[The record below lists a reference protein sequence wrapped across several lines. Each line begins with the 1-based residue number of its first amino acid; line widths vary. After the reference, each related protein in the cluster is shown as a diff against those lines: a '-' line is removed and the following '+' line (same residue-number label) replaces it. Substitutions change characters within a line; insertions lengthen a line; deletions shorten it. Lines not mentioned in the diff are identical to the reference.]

1 MGSRDQLIARR
12 WWLLQLTALLI
23 HVADEAIGDLVSYY
37 NLTIDEINSDLGTTV
52 LPTLILEYWL
62 AAMLI
67 VIAILFSLTRW
78 VSRVS
83 SMARRLVLVVS
94 ALMVLNGVGHVI
106 GSIFLGHLLPG
117 FWSSPLLIVV
127 SAVVFR
133 HFVKS
138 PPLVPES

>member
-1 MGSRDQLIARR
+1 LGSRDQLIARR

>member
-1 MGSRDQLIARR
+1 M
-12 WWLLQLTALLI
+12 LQLTALLI